1 MKPAVLWL
9 IFDFIT
15 VLALILTETNCR
27 NVNNI
32 KRKREDMEKLLIGRR
47 MEINEDEI
55 KLKAKSNPNATIDRF
70 FDQQVNHFD
79 RLNINNTWKQVKFY
93 P

>member
-27 NVNNI
+27 NVN
-32 KRKREDMEKLLIGRR
+32 RKREDMEKLLIGRR

-55 KLKAKSNPNATIDRF
+55 KLNAKSNPNATIDRF

-93 P
+93 T